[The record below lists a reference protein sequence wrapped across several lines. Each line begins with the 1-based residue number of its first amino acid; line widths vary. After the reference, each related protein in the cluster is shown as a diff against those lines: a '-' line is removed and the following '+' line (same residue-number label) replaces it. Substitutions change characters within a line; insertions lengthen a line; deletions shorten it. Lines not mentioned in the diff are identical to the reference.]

1 MSPTSGVIGEAWGL
15 YKAHWRHLLSIS
27 FVVYLAVAIIGVL
40 LVALLTWL
48 GAILAVLVSLVALF
62 WLQAALV
69 KAVDDIRDGRADLS
83 VGDTFEA
90 ARAHLGAVLVAGV
103 LAAIAIGIGFVLLII
118 PGLVLLTFWCV
129 IVPSIVIEGK
139 SAGESFG
146 RSFDLVRGHFWRV
159 LGVIVLAVLIYFGFE
174 IVLSLILTPLADWL
188 KNFVSTI
195 VSGTLTAP
203 FFALVLTVLYFRL
216 RGAQDL
222 ATAPPP
228 TAPTE
233 PPAADAPPAAAP
245 PEEPPPATPA

>member
-1 MSPTSGVIGEAWGL
+1 MSPTSGVIGEAWNL

-27 FVVYLAVAIIGVL
+27 FVVYLAVALIGVV
-40 LVALLTWL
+40 LVAVLTWV
-48 GAILAVLVSLVALF
+48 GAILAALVSLVALF

-90 ARAHLGAVLVAGV
+90 ARAHLAAVLVAG
-103 LAAIAIGIGFVLLII
+103 LIAAIGIAIGFVLLII

-146 RSFDLVRGHFWRV
+146 RSFDLTRGHFWRV
-159 LGVIVLAVLIYFGFE
+159 LGVVVLTLLIYFGFQ
-174 IVLSLILTPLADWL
+174 IVLSLVLTPLADWL
-188 KNFVSTI
+188 RSFVSTI

-216 RGAQDL
+216 S
-222 ATAPPP
+222 
-228 TAPTE
+228 
-233 PPAADAPPAAAP
+233 AAAEQVAPAAAAAP
-245 PEEPPPATPA
+245 AEETPAEAPQEEPPPSAPA

>member
-1 MSPTSGVIGEAWGL
+1 VSPTSGVIGEAWNL

-27 FVVYLAVAIIGVL
+27 FVVYLAVALIGVV

-69 KAVDDIRDGRADLS
+69 KAVDDVRDGRADLS
-83 VGDTFEA
+83 FSQTFEA
-90 ARAHLGAVLVAGV
+90 ARAHLTSVLVAGII
-103 LAAIAIGIGFVLLII
+103 AAIGIGIGFVLLII
-118 PGLVLLTFWCV
+118 PGLILLTFWCV
-129 IVPSIVIEGK
+129 IIPTIVLEGK

-146 RSFDLVRGHFWRV
+146 RSFDLVRGYFWRV
-159 LGVIVLAVLIYFGFE
+159 LGVVVLTLLIYFGFE
-174 IVLSLILTPLADWL
+174 IVLTLVLSPLADWV

-216 RGAQDL
+216 RAAHEQVAP
-222 ATAPPP
+222 ATAG
-228 TAPTE
+228 T
-233 PPAADAPPAAAP
+233 PAAEQPAETP
-245 PEEPPPATPA
+245 PEDPPPATPA

>member
-1 MSPTSGVIGEAWGL
+1 MSPTSGVITEAWNL

-27 FVVYLAVAIIGVL
+27 FIVYLAVALIGVL

-69 KAVDDIRDGRADLS
+69 KAVEDIRDGRADLS

-90 ARAHLGAVLVAGV
+90 AKAHLTAVLVAGI
-103 LAAIAIGIGFVLLII
+103 LAGIGIAIGFVLLII

-129 IVPSIVIEGK
+129 IVPTIVIEGK

-174 IVLSLILTPLADWL
+174 IVLALILSPLADWL
-188 KNFVSTI
+188 KNFVSTV

-216 RGAQDL
+216 AAQP
-222 ATAPPP
+222 AEEPTQQPPGQSLP
-228 TAPTE
+228 DERPPN
-233 PPAADAPPAAAP
+233 PPA
-245 PEEPPPATPA
+245 

>member
-1 MSPTSGVIGEAWGL
+1 MPPTSGVISEAWNL
-15 YKAHWRHLLSIS
+15 YKTHWRHLLSIS
-27 FVVYLAVAIIGVL
+27 FIVYLAVAIIGVV

-48 GAILAVLVSLVALF
+48 GAILAVLVSFIALF

-69 KAVDDIRDGRADLS
+69 KAVEDIRDGRVDLS
-83 VGDTFEA
+83 VNDTFQA
-90 ARAHLGAVLVAGV
+90 ARAHLAAVIVAGI
-103 LAAIAIGIGFVLLII
+103 LAGIAIVIGFVLLII

-129 IVPSIVIEGK
+129 IVPAIVMEGK

-159 LGVIVLAVLIYFGFE
+159 LGVIVLAALIYFGFE
-174 IVLSLILTPLADWL
+174 IVLALILSPLADWL

-216 RGAQDL
+216 SAAQEL
-222 ATAPPP
+222 TNAP
-228 TAPTE
+228 APTG
-233 PPAADAPPAAAP
+233 PSQQ
-245 PEEPPPATPA
+245 PPPADMPDDEPSPPVRPG

>member
-1 MSPTSGVIGEAWGL
+1 MSPTSGVIGEAWNL

-27 FVVYLAVAIIGVL
+27 FIVYLAVAIIGVL

-48 GAILAVLVSLVALF
+48 GAILAVLVSLIALF
-62 WLQAALV
+62 WLQATLV

-83 VGDTFEA
+83 VSDTFEA
-90 ARAHLGAVLVAGV
+90 ARAHLAAVLVAG
-103 LAAIAIGIGFVLLII
+103 LIAGIGIAIGFVLLII

-129 IVPSIVIEGK
+129 IVPTIVIEGK

-146 RSFDLVRGHFWRV
+146 RSFDLTRGHFWRV

-174 IVLSLILTPLADWL
+174 IVLALILSPLADWL
-188 KNFVSTI
+188 KNFFSTI

-216 RGAQDL
+216 RAAQEQVAPPVE
-222 ATAPPP
+222 ATA
-228 TAPTE
+228 AEE
-233 PPAADAPPAAAP
+233 PPAEAPTD
-245 PEEPPPATPA
+245 EPPPAASA

>member
-1 MSPTSGVIGEAWGL
+1 MSPTSGVISEAWNL

-27 FVVYLAVAIIGVL
+27 FIVYLAVAIIGVV

-48 GAILAVLVSLVALF
+48 GAILAVLVSFVALF

-83 VGDTFEA
+83 VGDTFGA
-90 ARAHLGAVLVAGV
+90 ARAHLAAVVVAGL
-103 LAAIAIGIGFVLLII
+103 LAAIGIAIGFVLLII

-129 IVPSIVIEGK
+129 IVPTIVIEGK

-174 IVLSLILTPLADWL
+174 IVLALILSPLADWL

-216 RGAQDL
+216 SAAAQPAL
-222 ATAPPP
+222 EQ
-228 TAPTE
+228 E
-233 PPAADAPPAAAP
+233 PPAQPMPD
-245 PEEPPPATPA
+245 EPPMKPKPF

>member
-1 MSPTSGVIGEAWGL
+1 MSPTSGVITEAWNL

-27 FVVYLAVAIIGVL
+27 FIVYLAVALIGAL

-69 KAVDDIRDGRADLS
+69 KAVEDIRDGRADLS
-83 VGDTFEA
+83 VGDTFQA
-90 ARAHLGAVLVAGV
+90 AKAHLAAVLVAGI
-103 LAAIAIGIGFVLLII
+103 LAGIGIAIGFVLLII

-129 IVPSIVIEGK
+129 IVPTIVIEGK

-146 RSFDLVRGHFWRV
+146 RSFELVRGHFWRV

-174 IVLSLILTPLADWL
+174 IVLALILSPLADWL
-188 KNFVSTI
+188 KNFVSTV

-216 RGAQDL
+216 AAQPAEE
-222 ATAPPP
+222 ATQQPPGQSLP
-228 TAPTE
+228 DERPPN
-233 PPAADAPPAAAP
+233 PPA
-245 PEEPPPATPA
+245 

>member
-1 MSPTSGVIGEAWGL
+1 MTPTSGAIGEAWNL

-27 FVVYLAVAIIGVL
+27 FVVYLAVALIGVV
-40 LVALLTWL
+40 LVALLTWV
-48 GAILAVLVSLVALF
+48 GAILAALISLIGIF

-83 VGDTFEA
+83 LSQTFEA
-90 ARAHLGAVLVAGV
+90 ARAHLTPVIVAGI
-103 LAAIAIGIGFVLLII
+103 IATIGIGIGFVLLII

-129 IVPSIVIEGK
+129 IIPTIVLEGK

-146 RSFDLVRGHFWRV
+146 RSFDLVRGYFWRV
-159 LGVIVLAVLIYFGFE
+159 LGVIVLTILIYIGFA
-174 IVLSLILTPLADWL
+174 IVLSLVLSPLADWL
-188 KNFVSTI
+188 RSFVSTI

-216 RGAQDL
+216 SAAAQQVAPAGA
-222 ATAPPP
+222 ATPVE
-228 TAPTE
+228 E
-233 PPAADAPPAAAP
+233 PPAEAT